1 MRVSQH
7 AMISTIHF
15 EGVCRSLLYYADTT
29 GTERTAR
36 ERYRFWELDG
46 LYYKP
51 QGSII
56 AKKGAQSLQSCAYL
70 CAASVWKEC
79 KSFRYNEA
87 RNTCFLYWFTFM
99 NINETL
105 VDSYMWFNIETVS

>member
-15 EGVCRSLLYYADTT
+15 DGVCRSLLYYADTT
-29 GTERTAR
+29 ERTLR

-70 CAASVWKEC
+70 CAASVLKVC

-87 RNTCFLYWFTFM
+87 RNKRFLYWFTFT

-105 VDSYMWFNIETVS
+105 VDRYM

>member
-1 MRVSQH
+1 MRVTQH
-7 AMISTIHF
+7 TMINTIHF
-15 EGVCRSLLYYADTT
+15 DGVWRSLLYYADT
-29 GTERTAR
+29 TERTAR

-46 LYYKP
+46 HYYKP

-70 CAASVWKEC
+70 CAASVLKVC

-87 RNTCFLYWFTFM
+87 RNKCFLYWFTFS

-105 VDSYMWFNIETVS
+105 VDTYMWFNIETVS